1 MDFSKNMHIQ
11 FPINNGQRYYK
22 IHYEFVH
29 RVFEAGSA
37 QIELKQIPMVNTSN
51 FKCKID
57 GKDVIFCFSDD
68 NNSFGINDP
77 ELNNIP
83 VFKFHYGQ
91 GNLFGNNV
99 FPFSPIS
106 FHNWNEYYEMEKE
119 INYQCSGVILNNQ
132 RAYGGAVDRRNNVRG
147 ILFKEFGSR
156 VDFSLTD
163 QKSYWRKINSALVS
177 IHVPGFCNNMLD
189 RAQLQM
195 MAFGCCTISPYLYEI
210 VPYGAED
217 GSKPMSLQPWLHYI
231 RCKDD
236 YSDLVEKIKWCE
248 SNKNKCVEIG
258 QNAKRAFLHFLTPWN
273 LCRDINSIVNI

>member
-99 FPFSPIS
+99 FILDRNSLFIS
-106 FHNWNEYYEMEKE
+106 AY
-119 INYQCSGVILNNQ
+119 ILNASKAN
-132 RAYGGAVDRRNNVRG
+132 
-147 ILFKEFGSR
+147 
-156 VDFSLTD
+156 FSFFNF
-163 QKSYWRKINSALVS
+163 INLS
-177 IHVPGFCNNMLD
+177 I
-189 RAQLQM
+189 
-195 MAFGCCTISPYLYEI
+195 
-210 VPYGAED
+210 
-217 GSKPMSLQPWLHYI
+217 
-231 RCKDD
+231 
-236 YSDLVEKIKWCE
+236 
-248 SNKNKCVEIG
+248 
-258 QNAKRAFLHFLTPWN
+258 
-273 LCRDINSIVNI
+273 